1 VDQRISRQE
10 GKTMRETRGRGEANY
25 REGKI
30 PEATVQRLSIY
41 LRYVTQLHRDGVKVV
56 SSYAL
61 SKGCGVKAAQVRKDF
76 AYFGELG
83 VRGVGYYVNDLYQD
97 LKTILGLEHVWEV
110 VLVGAGH
117 LGSALLSYRGF
128 QEYGFAIAAVFDLRP
143 GELPEKVREQQQVLP
158 VSELKEVVR
167 QRKIQIAIVA
177 VPASAAQEVVNEL
190 VGVGV
195 KAILN
200 FAPTQLEG
208 PPDVKI
214 RNVDL
219 AVDLGVLS
227 FFVTGKK

>member
-1 VDQRISRQE
+1 
-10 GKTMRETRGRGEANY
+10 MREANGSETGGY

-41 LRYVTQLHRDGVKVV
+41 LRFVTQLHRDEVKVV
-56 SSYAL
+56 SSYSL

-83 VRGVGYYVNDLYQD
+83 VRGVGYYVNDLYAD
-97 LKTILGLEHVWEV
+97 LKKILGLEQVWEV
-110 VLVGAGH
+110 ALVGAGH
-117 LGSALLSYRGF
+117 LGSALTAYRGF
-128 QEYGFAIAAVFDLRP
+128 EEYGFTISAIFDLHP
-143 GELPEKVREQQQVLP
+143 EALPAELRERHLVHP
-158 VSELKEVVR
+158 VEQMREIVSR
-167 QRKIQIAIVA
+167 QKIRIAILA
-177 VPASAAQEVVNEL
+177 VPAAAAQAAVDTL
-190 VGVGV
+190 VEAGV

-200 FAPTQLEG
+200 FAPARLEG
-208 PPDVKI
+208 APGVKI

>member
-1 VDQRISRQE
+1 M
-10 GKTMRETRGRGEANY
+10 MREASGGETVGY

-61 SKGCGVKAAQVRKDF
+61 SRGCGVKAAQVRKDF

-83 VRGVGYYVNDLYQD
+83 VRGVGYYVNDLYTD
-97 LKTILGLEHVWEV
+97 LKKILGLEQVWEV
-110 VLVGAGH
+110 ALVGAGH
-117 LGSALLSYRGF
+117 LGSALTAYRGF
-128 QEYGFAIAAVFDLRP
+128 EEYGFKISAIFDRYP
-143 GELPEKVREQQQVLP
+143 ETLPETLRDRQEVHPIAQLR
-158 VSELKEVVR
+158 EVVSR
-167 QRKIQIAIVA
+167 QKIRIAIVA
-177 VPASAAQEVVNEL
+177 VPAAAAQEVVDDL
-190 VGVGV
+190 VEAGV

-200 FAPTQLEG
+200 FAPARLEG
-208 PPDVKI
+208 PPGVKI

>member
-1 VDQRISRQE
+1 
-10 GKTMRETRGRGEANY
+10 MREANGSEAVGY

-41 LRYVTQLHRDGVKVV
+41 LRYVTQLHRDEVKVV

-83 VRGVGYYVNDLYQD
+83 VRGVGYYVSDLYNDL
-97 LKTILGLEHVWEV
+97 KKILGLEKVWEV
-110 VLVGAGH
+110 ALVGAGH
-117 LGSALLSYRGF
+117 LGSALTAYRGF
-128 QEYGFAIAAVFDLRP
+128 EEYGFTISAIFDNHPEVLSEALRERHAVHP
-143 GELPEKVREQQQVLP
+143 IGSMKEI
-158 VSELKEVVR
+158 VSR
-167 QRKIQIAIVA
+167 QKIRIAIVA
-177 VPASAAQEVVNEL
+177 VPAGAAQEVADAL
-190 VGVGV
+190 VDAGV

-200 FAPTQLEG
+200 FAPTRLEG
-208 PPDVKI
+208 PPGVKI

>member
-1 VDQRISRQE
+1 
-10 GKTMRETRGRGEANY
+10 MNY

-41 LRYVTQLHRDGVKVV
+41 LRYVTQIHRDGVKVV

-83 VRGVGYYVNDLYQD
+83 VRGVGYYVNDLYKD
-97 LKTILGLEHVWEV
+97 LKAILGLERVWDV

-128 QEYGFAIAAVFDLRP
+128 QEYGFSISAVFDRHP
-143 GELPEKVREQQQVLP
+143 ENLPEKIREQYQVQP
-158 VSELKEVVR
+158 VTELRDTVR
-167 QRKIQIAIVA
+167 QKKIKIAIVA
-177 VPASAAQEVVNEL
+177 VPASTAQEVVNEL
-190 VGVGV
+190 VESGV

-200 FAPTQLEG
+200 FAPAWLEG
-208 PPDVKI
+208 PIGVKI

-227 FFVTGKK
+227 FFVTGKNS

>member
-1 VDQRISRQE
+1 
-10 GKTMRETRGRGEANY
+10 MREANGSGAVGY

-41 LRYVTQLHRDGVKVV
+41 LRYVTQLHRDEVKVV

-83 VRGVGYYVNDLYQD
+83 VRGVGYYVNDLYTD
-97 LKTILGLEHVWEV
+97 LKKILGLEHVWEV
-110 VLVGAGH
+110 ALVGAGH
-117 LGSALLSYRGF
+117 LGSALTAYRGF
-128 QEYGFAIAAVFDLRP
+128 EEYGFTISAIFDRYP
-143 GELPEKVREQQQVLP
+143 EALPEALRSRHEVHPIEQLREIVN
-158 VSELKEVVR
+158 R
-167 QRKIQIAIVA
+167 QKIRIAIVT
-177 VPASAAQEVVNEL
+177 VPAAAAQEVVDEL
-190 VGVGV
+190 VAAGV

-200 FAPTQLEG
+200 FAPVRLEG
-208 PPDVKI
+208 PSGVKI

>member
-1 VDQRISRQE
+1 MRDAE
-10 GKTMRETRGRGEANY
+10 GKTAVGY

-56 SSYAL
+56 SSYTL

-83 VRGVGYYVNDLYQD
+83 VRGVGYYVGDLFGD
-97 LKTILGLEHVWEV
+97 LKKILGLEHVWEV
-110 VLVGAGH
+110 ALVGAGH
-117 LGSALLSYRGF
+117 LGSALVAYRGF
-128 QEYGFAIAAVFDLRP
+128 EEYGFTISAVFDSKPDALP
-143 GELPEKVREQQQVLP
+143 GEIRERFAVRP
-158 VSELKEVVR
+158 VEELRETVR
-167 QRKIQIAIVA
+167 RRNIRIAIVA
-177 VPASAAQEVVNEL
+177 VPAAAAQDVVNEL
-190 VGVGV
+190 VEGGV

-200 FAPTQLEG
+200 FAPARLEC
-208 PPDVKI
+208 PPAVKI

>member
-1 VDQRISRQE
+1 
-10 GKTMRETRGRGEANY
+10 MREAIGGETGGY

-83 VRGVGYYVNDLYQD
+83 VRGVGYYVSDLSTD
-97 LKTILGLEHVWEV
+97 LQKILGLEHVWEV
-110 VLVGAGH
+110 ALIGAGH
-117 LGSALLSYRGF
+117 LGSALTAYRGF
-128 QEYGFAIAAVFDLRP
+128 EEYGFTISAIFDRYP
-143 GELPEKVREQQQVLP
+143 EALPEALRASHTVHPIEQMGEI
-158 VSELKEVVR
+158 VSR
-167 QRKIQIAIVA
+167 QKIKIAIVA
-177 VPASAAQEVVNEL
+177 VPAASAQEVVDAL
-190 VGVGV
+190 VQAGV

-200 FAPTQLEG
+200 FAPARLEG
-208 PPDVKI
+208 PPGVKI

-227 FFVTGKK
+227 FFVTGKR

>member
-1 VDQRISRQE
+1 
-10 GKTMRETRGRGEANY
+10 MRETDGRETASY

-83 VRGVGYYVNDLYQD
+83 VRGVGYYVNDLYGD
-97 LKTILGLEHVWEV
+97 LKKILGLEEVWEV
-110 VLVGAGH
+110 ALVGAGH

-128 QEYGFAIAAVFDLRP
+128 QEYGFQISTVFDQEP
-143 GELPEKVREQQQVLP
+143 EALPEKLRAHYGVRP
-158 VSELKEVVR
+158 VAELAETVR
-167 QRKIQIAIVA
+167 QRKIRIAIVA
-177 VPASAAQEVVNEL
+177 VPAAAAQEVVNEL
-190 VGVGV
+190 VGAGV

-200 FAPTQLEG
+200 FAPARLEG
-208 PPDVKI
+208 PPGVKI

>member
-1 VDQRISRQE
+1 
-10 GKTMRETRGRGEANY
+10 MREVNGGEAASY

-83 VRGVGYYVNDLYQD
+83 VRGVGYYVTDLCTD
-97 LKTILGLEHVWEV
+97 LQKILGLEKVWEV
-110 VLVGAGH
+110 ALVGAGH
-117 LGSALLSYRGF
+117 LGSALFAYRGF
-128 QEYGFAIAAVFDLRP
+128 EEYGFSISAVFDREPEALPAELR
-143 GELPEKVREQQQVLP
+143 ELHAVLP
-158 VSELKEVVR
+158 VERMGEVI
-167 QRKIQIAIVA
+167 QEKKIQIAIVA
-177 VPASAAQEVVNEL
+177 VPATSAQQVVDML
-190 VGVGV
+190 IAAGV

-200 FAPTQLEG
+200 FAPSRLES
-208 PPDVKI
+208 PPGVKI

>member
-1 VDQRISRQE
+1 
-10 GKTMRETRGRGEANY
+10 MRDTSGSETVGY

-56 SSYAL
+56 SSYTL

-83 VRGVGYYVNDLYQD
+83 VRGVGYYVSDLCTD
-97 LKTILGLEHVWEV
+97 LQKILGLEQVWEV
-110 VLVGAGH
+110 ALVGAGH
-117 LGSALLSYRGF
+117 LGSALTSYRGF
-128 QEYGFAIAAVFDLRP
+128 EEYGFTISAIFDRFP
-143 GELPEKVREQQQVLP
+143 EALPEPLRGHHTVHPIEQLREIVG
-158 VSELKEVVR
+158 R
-167 QRKIQIAIVA
+167 QKIRIAIVA
-177 VPASAAQEVVNEL
+177 VPAAAAQEVVNDL
-190 VGVGV
+190 VEVGV

-200 FAPTQLEG
+200 FAPARLES
-208 PPDVKI
+208 PPGVKI

>member
-1 VDQRISRQE
+1 
-10 GKTMRETRGRGEANY
+10 MREAKDGEPVGY

-83 VRGVGYYVNDLYQD
+83 VRGVGYYVHDLSTD
-97 LKTILGLEHVWEV
+97 LQKILGLEQVWEV
-110 VLVGAGH
+110 ALVGAGH
-117 LGSALLSYRGF
+117 LGSALTAYRGF
-128 QEYGFAIAAVFDLRP
+128 EEYGFTISAIFDRYPEALP
-143 GELPEKVREQQQVLP
+143 GELRERHAVYP
-158 VSELKEVVR
+158 VESMREIVTR
-167 QRKIQIAIVA
+167 QKIRIAIVA
-177 VPASAAQEVVNEL
+177 VPAAAAQEAVDAL
-190 VGVGV
+190 VEAGV

-200 FAPTQLEG
+200 FAPARLEV
-208 PPDVKI
+208 PPGVKI

>member
-1 VDQRISRQE
+1 
-10 GKTMRETRGRGEANY
+10 MREADGRESVSY

-56 SSYAL
+56 SSYSL

-83 VRGVGYYVNDLYQD
+83 VRGVGYYVNDLYAD
-97 LKTILGLEHVWEV
+97 LKKILGLEQVWEV
-110 VLVGAGH
+110 ALVGAGH

-128 QEYGFAIAAVFDLRP
+128 QEYGFQVAAVFDREP
-143 GELPEKVREQQQVLP
+143 VVLPERIRGQYAVHP
-158 VSELKEVVR
+158 VSELRETVR
-167 QRKIQIAIVA
+167 QKKIRIAIVT
-177 VPASAAQEVVNEL
+177 VPAAAAQEVVNEL
-190 VGVGV
+190 VEGGV

-200 FAPTQLEG
+200 FAPARLEAPVG
-208 PPDVKI
+208 VKV

-219 AVDLGVLS
+219 AVELGVLS